1 MIYSDD
7 LVHKGQLAILAF
19 LGPPWGIN
27 PMTYY
32 TIKHEV
38 RSPSDLLSAWFHTFD
53 CCTHDA
59 MGRLDPLSLN
69 QTLPSTPVHFP
80 GIKLMLCR

>member
-1 MIYSDD
+1 MMYNDD

-32 TIKHEV
+32 TMRGLSTIELHLAE
-38 RSPSDLLSAWFHTFD
+38 LLFKTYANGKS
-53 CCTHDA
+53 
-59 MGRLDPLSLN
+59 RL
-69 QTLPSTPVHFP
+69 
-80 GIKLMLCR
+80 